1 MNINEFT
8 ALAAEEVLKYFP
20 EDLQDGVKV
29 ETSKVMKI
37 NDQMLHGL
45 TFVRGEEPAPTFYLD
60 QSFEMYQRGA
70 TMEHLMR
77 ELAQAYEHTAN
88 AGPEPTEVPDLAFN
102 KVKRK
107 TGLRLLGMEYNE
119 EFLKTVPYKD
129 VGNGYALICEVQI
142 KASDGGIFS
151 TIVNN
156 TMAKEYDYD
165 MEQLFSAALDNAW
178 RTNAASLMPASE
190 LDADMSDEE
199 TEGGQESCY
208 ILTTNRQRF
217 GAAALFYPGTQ
228 AMIAHVLKEDYIAIP
243 SSLHEFIIVR
253 KSKAKDPQI
262 LVEFVKEANQ
272 TVVGPEDVLSD
283 CVLIYS
289 KDTRE
294 LMRYDAA

>member
-20 EDLQDGVKV
+20 EDLQGEIKV
-29 ETSKVMKI
+29 ETTKVMKI
-37 NDQMLHGL
+37 NDQRMHGI

-60 QSFEMYQRGA
+60 QCFEMYQRGA

-77 ELAQAYEHTAN
+77 ELAQAYEYNTN

-107 TGLRLLGMEYNE
+107 AGLRLLGMEYNE

-156 TMAKEYDYD
+156 TMAEEYNYD
-165 MEQLFSAALDNAW
+165 MEQLFRAALDNAW

-199 TEGGQESCY
+199 LGGGQEACY

-283 CVLIYS
+283 CVLVYS